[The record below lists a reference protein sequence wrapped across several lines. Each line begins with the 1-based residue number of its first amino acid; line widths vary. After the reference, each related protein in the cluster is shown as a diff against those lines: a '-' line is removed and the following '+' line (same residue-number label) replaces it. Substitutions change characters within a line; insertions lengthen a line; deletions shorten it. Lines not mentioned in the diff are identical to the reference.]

1 MKCRLI
7 YVSFQHRN
15 GDCAVLETHND
26 DQHQYHVTHR
36 RHHVGRRAMPLG
48 EATVVEGEVLDVAG
62 GGRKRGGK
70 GNWASRSAPRLRSA
84 SGTAPRQPAQHFHNF
99 SVCSKPLSLD
109 LCSPTPASIIHTPSS
124 PLPRLSKHVSHYID
138 TSPRYESNLDIPGIE
153 LPKPPRL

>member
-84 SGTAPRQPAQHFHNF
+84 SGTAPRQVAQHFHNS
-99 SVCSKPLSLD
+99 SVCSKP
-109 LCSPTPASIIHTPSS
+109 SPLISTAQRLPAPYTPSS
-124 PLPRLSKHVSHYID
+124 PLPRLSKRVSHYID